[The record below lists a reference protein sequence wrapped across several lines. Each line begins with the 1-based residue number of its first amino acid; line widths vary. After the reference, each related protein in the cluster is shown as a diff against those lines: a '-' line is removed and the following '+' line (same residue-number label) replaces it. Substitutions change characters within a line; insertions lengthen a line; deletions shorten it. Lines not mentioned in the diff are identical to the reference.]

1 MIVFCVSLCLHFT
14 VYQHNSNSNY
24 QRNTNSQHQSA
35 NDYLGGFESQT
46 NQMPKMYSK
55 WENASSDIRK
65 WADEDD
71 FMRDTNIWEK
81 RRRTPNTTPASTVLN
96 SPDFNEMH
104 QYSHNVQHQIKV
116 GRSPVNQHDH
126 NKEKNN
132 PSPVSPI
139 QTHQRASTKRPATLV
154 SDGEIVVFD
163 DIDKWR
169 SQHNEKNMAT
179 SAAQNKQSQP
189 QIYSNS
195 KSQSSRRFNH
205 MLFDDDDDDERESN
219 NTNSFSTENVT
230 KMIGKC
236 SNFEFHNGKTLLLAL
251 FSLLPAYAT
260 VYQKLQFFVRPSVH
274 TAYL

>member
-1 MIVFCVSLCLHFT
+1 MSWVLFSLFARST

-24 QRNTNSQHQSA
+24 QRNTNSQHQST
-35 NDYLGGFESQT
+35 NDYIGGFEST
-46 NQMPKMYSK
+46 NQMSKMHSK

-104 QYSHNVQHQIKV
+104 HYSHNVQHQIKV

-139 QTHQRASTKRPATLV
+139 QTHQRSTKRPATLV

-169 SQHNEKNMAT
+169 SHNEKNMAT
-179 SAAQNKQSQP
+179 AAQNKQSHQ

-205 MLFDDDDDDERESN
+205 MLFDDDDDDERECN

-230 KMIGKC
+230 KMIGK
-236 SNFEFHNGKTLLLAL
+236 
-251 FSLLPAYAT
+251 
-260 VYQKLQFFVRPSVH
+260 
-274 TAYL
+274 

>member
-1 MIVFCVSLCLHFT
+1 MSKV
-14 VYQHNSNSNY
+14 
-24 QRNTNSQHQSA
+24 HQ
-35 NDYLGGFESQT
+35 
-46 NQMPKMYSK
+46 K
-55 WENASSDIRK
+55 WENASNDIRK

-104 QYSHNVQHQIKV
+104 HYSHNLVQHQIKV

-139 QTHQRASTKRPATLV
+139 QQPHQRSTKRPATLV

-169 SQHNEKNMAT
+169 NQNEKHFT
-179 SAAQNKQSQP
+179 AQNKQP
-189 QIYSNS
+189 QQQNHVNN
-195 KSQSSRRFNH
+195 KSQASRRFNH
-205 MLFDDDDDDERESN
+205 MLFDDDDDDEYDS

-230 KMIGKC
+230 KMIGKFDIK
-236 SNFEFHNGKTLLLAL
+236 SN
-251 FSLLPAYAT
+251 
-260 VYQKLQFFVRPSVH
+260 
-274 TAYL
+274 

>member
-1 MIVFCVSLCLHFT
+1 M
-14 VYQHNSNSNY
+14 
-24 QRNTNSQHQSA
+24 A
-35 NDYLGGFESQT
+35 
-46 NQMPKMYSK
+46 KMHSK
-55 WENASSDIRK
+55 WDNASNDIRK

-71 FMRDTNIWEK
+71 FMRETNIWEK

-104 QYSHNVQHQIKV
+104 HYSHNVQHQIKV

-139 QTHQRASTKRPATLV
+139 QTHHRSTKRPATLV

-169 SQHNEKNMAT
+169 SHKTST
-179 SAAQNKQSQP
+179 SAAQNKQSQHHQQQQHQH
-189 QIYSNS
+189 QIYSNN
-195 KSQSSRRFNH
+195 KSHSGRRFNH
-205 MLFDDDDDDERESN
+205 MLFDDDDDDDERESI

-230 KMIGKC
+230 KMIGKFP
-236 SNFEFHNGKTLLLAL
+236 SSVVEDFHTQSHFLSMSLLLL
-251 FSLLPAYAT
+251 YFIFD
-260 VYQKLQFFVRPSVH
+260 QFV
-274 TAYL
+274 TI

>member
-1 MIVFCVSLCLHFT
+1 MSKV
-14 VYQHNSNSNY
+14 
-24 QRNTNSQHQSA
+24 HQ
-35 NDYLGGFESQT
+35 
-46 NQMPKMYSK
+46 K
-55 WENASSDIRK
+55 WENASNDIRK

-104 QYSHNVQHQIKV
+104 HYSHNPVQHQIKV

-132 PSPVSPI
+132 PSPVSPV
-139 QTHQRASTKRPATLV
+139 QQPHQRSTKRPATLV

-169 SQHNEKNMAT
+169 SQNEKHFT
-179 SAAQNKQSQP
+179 AQNKQP
-189 QIYSNS
+189 QQQNHVNN

-205 MLFDDDDDDERESN
+205 MLFDDDDDDEYDS

-230 KMIGKC
+230 KMIGEFDIK
-236 SNFEFHNGKTLLLAL
+236 SN
-251 FSLLPAYAT
+251 
-260 VYQKLQFFVRPSVH
+260 
-274 TAYL
+274 

>member
-1 MIVFCVSLCLHFT
+1 ML

-24 QRNTNSQHQSA
+24 QRNANSQHSG
-35 NDYLGGFESQT
+35 NEYIGSFEST
-46 NQMPKMYSK
+46 NQISK
-55 WENASSDIRK
+55 VHQKWDNASNDIRK

-104 QYSHNVQHQIKV
+104 HYSHNMQHQIKV

-139 QTHQRASTKRPATLV
+139 QTNQRSTKRPATLV

-169 SQHNEKNMAT
+169 SQNEKNAT
-179 SAAQNKQSQP
+179 VQSKQSQ
-189 QIYSNS
+189 QQNHSTA

-205 MLFDDDDDDERESN
+205 MLFDDDDDDERDN

-230 KMIGKC
+230 KMIGK
-236 SNFEFHNGKTLLLAL
+236 FGEI
-251 FSLLPAYAT
+251 P
-260 VYQKLQFFVRPSVH
+260 
-274 TAYL
+274 

>member
-1 MIVFCVSLCLHFT
+1 MSFVHFT

-24 QRNTNSQHQSA
+24 QRNTNSQHQST
-35 NDYLGGFESQT
+35 NDYIGGFESQT

-104 QYSHNVQHQIKV
+104 HYSHNVQHQIKV

-132 PSPVSPI
+132 ASPVSPI
-139 QTHQRASTKRPATLV
+139 QAHQRASTKRPATLV

-169 SQHNEKNMAT
+169 SHNEKNVAT
-179 SAAQNKQSQP
+179 SAAQSKQSQP

-230 KMIGKC
+230 KMIGK
-236 SNFEFHNGKTLLLAL
+236 
-251 FSLLPAYAT
+251 
-260 VYQKLQFFVRPSVH
+260 
-274 TAYL
+274 

>member
-1 MIVFCVSLCLHFT
+1 M
-14 VYQHNSNSNY
+14 Q
-24 QRNTNSQHQSA
+24 
-35 NDYLGGFESQT
+35 
-46 NQMPKMYSK
+46 KMHSK
-55 WENASSDIRK
+55 WDNASNDIRK

-104 QYSHNVQHQIKV
+104 HYSHNVQHQIKV

-139 QTHQRASTKRPATLV
+139 QQQTHQPQRSTKRPATLV

-169 SQHNEKNMAT
+169 SHNDKNMST
-179 SAAQNKQSQP
+179 SAGTQSKQSQQ

-205 MLFDDDDDDERESN
+205 MLFDDDDDDDVRESN
-219 NTNSFSTENVT
+219 NMNSFSTENVT
-230 KMIGKC
+230 KMIGK
-236 SNFEFHNGKTLLLAL
+236 
-251 FSLLPAYAT
+251 
-260 VYQKLQFFVRPSVH
+260 
-274 TAYL
+274 YLIYYF

>member
-104 QYSHNVQHQIKV
+104 HYSHNVHHQIKV

-236 SNFEFHNGKTLLLAL
+236 SNFEFHN
-251 FSLLPAYAT
+251 
-260 VYQKLQFFVRPSVH
+260 
-274 TAYL
+274 